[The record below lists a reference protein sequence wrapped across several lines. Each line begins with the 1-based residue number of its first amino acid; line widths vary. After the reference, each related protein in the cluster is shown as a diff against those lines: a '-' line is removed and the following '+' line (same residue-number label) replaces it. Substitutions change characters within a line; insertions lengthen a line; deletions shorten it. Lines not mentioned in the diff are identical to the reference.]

1 MVRKSIIAAIC
12 IIGTV
17 SIASAQQGNKNQG
30 NQQPKQQPASSG
42 SLPCNKTTKNF
53 ADCLACGQRHGW
65 PTAQAGSHCRRV
77 LSTMSAFPAM
87 TDRGRTLTK
96 GQAFFEFVIGVDR
109 RGTTTQRATQ
119 PIPLRSLSASHPK

>member
-1 MVRKSIIAAIC
+1 MVRKSIIAAVC

-30 NQQPKQQPASSG
+30 SQQPKQQPASSG
-42 SLPCNKTTKNF
+42 SLSCNKTTKNF

-77 LSTMSAFPAM
+77 FNN
-87 TDRGRTLTK
+87 
-96 GQAFFEFVIGVDR
+96 
-109 RGTTTQRATQ
+109 
-119 PIPLRSLSASHPK
+119 